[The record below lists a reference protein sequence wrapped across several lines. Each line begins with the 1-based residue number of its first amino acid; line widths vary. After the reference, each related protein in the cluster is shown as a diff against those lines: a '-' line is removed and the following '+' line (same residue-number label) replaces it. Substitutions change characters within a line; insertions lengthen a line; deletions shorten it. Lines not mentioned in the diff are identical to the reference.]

1 MNQMGSQAQDARHEQ
16 ILQNLRNE
24 VIDIERQV
32 NAKENELQEL
42 KKKLEEAKRALE
54 IQEQIDLTRD

>member
-1 MNQMGSQAQDARHEQ
+1 MGSQAQDARHEQ